1 MGKENIGKADRAV
14 RAVVGAVLGALVL
27 LGSIAAPMSYL
38 ALVFALIVLYTAAS
52 GNCRLYSLLKLNTC
66 GKKCAE

>member
-14 RAVVGAVLGALVL
+14 RTVVGVVLGWLVL
-27 LGSIAAPMSYL
+27 TGAIAPPMMYL
-38 ALVFALIVLYTAAS
+38 AILFTLAMLYTAAI
-52 GNCRLYSLLKLNTC
+52 GNCWLYALLKLNTC